1 VYLLLAAR
9 VLLSTVILL
18 RVYASLLFFHSQ
30 HTHVPLLPLP
40 PSLPP
45 FVSTPTQAATVL
57 ILVGKQ
63 PALLNAII
71 TKAKALTPGVAPG
84 QVGAIID
91 AASQQRIL
99 GYINEAEKEGI
110 KLLLDGRGWAT
121 SQEAG
126 TWVGPTVLMHS
137 NKEDKALKDEIFGPV
152 LSVIEMQTWDEA
164 IAFENANPH
173 GNAACI
179 YTTIGAHAAYFETRF
194 RAGMIG
200 VNVGVPVPREPF
212 SFGGLFGT
220 QSKYGSM
227 VDITGEGCL
236 EFATNKRKITTK
248 WAFPLGV
255 GGSAAGGKVNGGG
268 NGGVVGQQQQQQH
281 APDRASFVGAM

>member
-1 VYLLLAAR
+1 MLDA
-9 VLLSTVILL
+9 I
-18 RVYASLLFFHSQ
+18 
-30 HTHVPLLPLP
+30 
-40 PSLPP
+40 
-45 FVSTPTQAATVL
+45 VS
-57 ILVGKQ
+57 
-63 PALLNAII
+63 
-71 TKAKALTPGVAPG
+71 KAKALAPGVAPG

-99 GYINEAEKEGI
+99 EYISEAEKEGV
-110 KLLLDGRGWAT
+110 KLLVDGRGWAT
-121 SQEAG
+121 SQKSG
-126 TWVGPTVLMHS
+126 TWVGPTVLLHS

-164 IAFENANPH
+164 IAYENANPH

-179 YTTIGAHAAYFETRF
+179 YTTVGAHAAYFETRF

-220 QSKYGSM
+220 QSKYGCM

-236 EFATNKRKITTK
+236 EFVTNKRKITTK
-248 WAFPLGV
+248 WAFPVGV
-255 GGSAAGGKVNGGG
+255 GGNAAGGDLNGSGGG
-268 NGGVVGQQQQQQH
+268 GVQGHQLQQQQQQQQH